1 MSAGMAETTGPGVV
15 LAGAFDTKHEEYG
28 YVRDRLARAGVK
40 STLVDFGVQ
49 GVPGIRPD
57 VGTEAVA
64 RAGGSDIDALVRD
77 GDRNAAM
84 IVMGRGAAAEI
95 RRLHERGDVAGVM
108 VLGGSN
114 AGYAMSRIAE
124 ALPFGCPKLL
134 VSTIVAGDTR
144 PYVGTSDLTMM
155 YPVVDIAGLN
165 SISMPVLAHAA
176 DAMAGMVTAPP
187 LEGSSDVRSIGASM
201 FGVTTP
207 CVDAVRSALEGDGHE
222 VHVFHGNGTG
232 GRSLEAM
239 IRSGVFAAVA
249 DITTSELADE
259 LLGGVCSAGPRR
271 LEAAA
276 ETGTPQVVSV
286 GALDMVNFGSPDTVP
301 ERFAGRLLHAHN
313 PAITLMRTNAGE
325 CAELGGIIADKLNA
339 ARGFTEVVIPS
350 RGFSQISVEGAP
362 FHDPEADAALIDA
375 LRSRLDPRIPLS
387 ILDLTIN
394 DPRFADEITQSLGR
408 ALSLTKGTHS

>member
-1 MSAGMAETTGPGVV
+1 MTETTPWRVV
-15 LAGAFDTKHEEYG
+15 LAGAFDTKHQEYG
-28 YVRDRLARAGVK
+28 YVRDRLAAAGVG
-40 STLVDFGVQ
+40 SLLVDFGVQ
-49 GVPGIRPD
+49 GSPGIRPD
-57 VGTEAVA
+57 IGREAVA
-64 RAGGSDIDALVRD
+64 KAGGSDIGTLVRD

-95 RRLHERGDVAGVM
+95 RRLHERGEVAGVM

-114 AGYAMSRIAE
+114 AGYAMSRIAD

-165 SISMPVLAHAA
+165 SISIPVLAHAA
-176 DAMAGMVTAPP
+176 DALAGMVTGPP
-187 LEGSSDVRSIGASM
+187 TGGATDVRSIGASM
-201 FGVTTP
+201 FGVTTA
-207 CVDAVRSALEGDGHE
+207 CVSAVRDTMEGDGHE
-222 VHVFHGNGTG
+222 VHVFHANGTG

-249 DITTSELADE
+249 DVTTTELADE
-259 LLGGVCSAGPRR
+259 LLGGVCSAGPHR

-286 GALDMVNFGSPDTVP
+286 GALDMVNFGAPDTVP
-301 ERFAGRLLHAHN
+301 EYFAGRLLHAHN
-313 PAITLMRTNAGE
+313 PVVTLMRTSAEE
-325 CAELGGIIADKLNA
+325 CAELGGILADKLNA
-339 ARGFTEVVIPS
+339 GSGFTEVLIPA
-350 RGFSQISVEGAP
+350 RGFSQISVAEAP
-362 FHDPEADAALIDA
+362 FHDADADAALIDS
-375 LRSRLDPRIPLS
+375 LRSRLDDRIPLH

-394 DPRFADEITQSLGR
+394 DPRFADEITQSLCR
-408 ALSLTKGTHS
+408 ALSPMKGTHA